1 MNTLW
6 YVDTP
11 GVMRLDDTNIEI
23 HLLSEWTTNRF
34 EVRWNGRVVDRSWT
48 LDMAKISAEKWSRD
62 LKEMGFYRG

>member
-11 GVMRLDDTNIEI
+11 GVMRLGDTNIEI
-23 HLLSEWTTNRF
+23 HLLSEWTNNRF
-34 EVRWNGRVVDRSWT
+34 EVRWNNRVVERSWT
-48 LDMAKISAEKWSRD
+48 LDMAKLSAEKWFRD